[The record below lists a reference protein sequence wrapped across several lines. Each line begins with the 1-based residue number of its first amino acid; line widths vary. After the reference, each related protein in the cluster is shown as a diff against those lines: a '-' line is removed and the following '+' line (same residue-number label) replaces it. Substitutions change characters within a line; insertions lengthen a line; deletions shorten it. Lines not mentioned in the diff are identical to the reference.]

1 MINHKIERLH
11 IEQLILVT
19 YLNQNKGHLLDELE
33 LKDTKIP
40 FELFKANKTTK
51 MIAKAIYNLQVE
63 NKPIDEDIVLAYI
76 EKFTEI
82 NTNEWIDLNC
92 KLWVTFDTMNL
103 YIKQLK
109 NIDDEEN
116 KMKLLEGII

>member
-1 MINHKIERLH
+1 MINYKIERLH

-33 LKDTKIP
+33 LKDAKIP
-40 FELFKANKTTK
+40 YELFKANKTTK
-51 MIAKAIYNLQVE
+51 MIAKAIHNLQVE

-92 KLWVTFDTMNL
+92 KLWVTFDTMSL

-109 NIDDEEN
+109 NIDNEEN
-116 KMKLLEGII
+116 KLKLLEGFL